1 MINEILVI
9 LGLIIFNGLLSMAEI
24 SIISSRKSRLENLVK
39 KGSKGAKMALELA
52 SRPTRF
58 LSTVQ
63 IGITVIGILTGIF
76 SGQGLIDF
84 FANKLE
90 LLGLSKDPAELLS
103 VFWVVTI
110 VTFGSLVIGELIP
123 KRLGLNQPEK
133 IASFI
138 SPLMKLISQITAPLI
153 WLLSATTD
161 GILRL
166 FGIQGHVEDT
176 QVTEEEVIE
185 IIAQGT
191 SSGTI
196 EELEQ
201 DMMERV
207 LLLGDRSVASLM
219 TNRIEI
225 EWLDI
230 HSPDETILETIG
242 KSNHSLFPICDHELD
257 KIIGILSSKKFLL
270 ALQSGQK
277 PELQNLLDPVKVI
290 PENMK
295 ALAAV
300 EEFKANK
307 TKMAVVVDE
316 FGAVQG
322 LVTQLDL
329 FESIVAEHDMPDE
342 ENEISIIQRDEN
354 SYLIDALL
362 PFEEFLQYFEIEE
375 VAQED
380 KTGFHTMGGF
390 ILHLTKQIPKT
401 GERFEWKNFQF
412 EVVDMDGNRIDK
424 ILMTIHQEE
433 LDS

>member
-9 LGLIIFNGLLSMAEI
+9 LALMLLNGFLSMAEI
-24 SIISSRKSRLENLVK
+24 AIISSKKSRLENLVK
-39 KGSKGAKMALELA
+39 KGSAGAKMAIELA

-58 LSTVQ
+58 LSSVQ
-63 IGITVIGILTGIF
+63 IGITAIGILTGYY
-76 SGQGLIDF
+76 SGQGIISMIEPVFESWGIPQNWADNLAISVVV
-84 FANKLE
+84 
-90 LLGLSKDPAELLS
+90 GL
-103 VFWVVTI
+103 VTY
-110 VTFGSLVIGELIP
+110 GSLVIGELIP
-123 KRLGLNQPEK
+123 KRLGLNKPEI
-133 IASFI
+133 IASFLA
-138 SPLMKLISQITAPLI
+138 PAMRLISRISAPLI
-153 WLLSATTD
+153 WLLTHSTD

-166 FGIQGHVEDT
+166 FGVQKHVEDS

-219 TNRIEI
+219 TNRLEV
-225 EWLDI
+225 EWIDI
-230 HSPDETILETIG
+230 NLNRSEILEKIG
-242 KSNHSLFPICDHELD
+242 NSNHSLFPICDKELD
-257 KIIGILSSKKFLL
+257 KVIGILSAKKFLL
-270 ALQSGQK
+270 ALQSGTASNL
-277 PELQNLLDPVKVI
+277 ENLLDPVRVV

-295 ALAAV
+295 ALTAV

-322 LVTQLDL
+322 VITQLDL
-329 FESIVAEHDMPDE
+329 FESIVAEHDTPDE
-342 ENEISIIQRDEN
+342 ENEISIIQREEN
-354 SYLIDALL
+354 SFLIDALL

-390 ILHLTKQIPKT
+390 ILHLSKQIPKT
-401 GERFEWKNFQF
+401 GEKFEWKNYHF
-412 EVVDMDGNRIDK
+412 EVIDMDGNRIDK
-424 ILMTIHQEE
+424 ILLTIHQEQ